1 MTRQPARKEPP
12 ICSSTCGILTYI
24 SSMSLPRPILLLLSL
39 VLFAVAHA
47 EQRDPAKPNVIL
59 FLVDDMGWMDSEPYG
74 SQYYDT
80 PNMQRLAD
88 QGMRFTRSYAS
99 PNCSPTR
106 ASILTGQY
114 PSRHGIW
121 SAVGHQPPEEAKMPA
136 SGPPNR
142 PVILPESRTF
152 LDPSQFTL
160 AEALQGAGY
169 RTGHFGKWHLGLMPD
184 HWPDKQ
190 GFEVA
195 FHAEPSA
202 GPPNA
207 YFSPYGVRPAAAP
220 GTPLREIR
228 GTPHGTITD
237 GPEGEYITD
246 RLTDE
251 AMKFIADNKDRPFF
265 LNLWHYG
272 VHGPWGHQESITA
285 EMAKR
290 TDPTGRQGNPVMAS
304 MLKSV
309 DDSLGRILDQL
320 DELGIADN
328 TIFIFAS
335 DNGGNVRSMTTDKE
349 SETER
354 KADAAAVAAYRKW
367 AAFQPPTNN
376 EPLRDGKGTI
386 YEGGTRVP
394 LVFRWP
400 GKIAA
405 DTTCDEVVGCIDY
418 YPTIL
423 ALTGTPPD
431 PGQTIDGISLAPVL
445 LGQGSLPRDAYFTWM
460 PRGQAGVSVVQG
472 DWKLIRRFWPRPA
485 DYEGMHE
492 LFNLK
497 DDLGEQTNLAG
508 NMPEKVKEL
517 DALIDQ
523 FVQETG
529 ALYPQPNPQFA
540 KGAGKKNNDAPEAGE

>member
-1 MTRQPARKEPP
+1 MKTTLLALFVLGSLLPTLLPAA
-12 ICSSTCGILTYI
+12 TT
-24 SSMSLPRPILLLLSL
+24 
-39 VLFAVAHA
+39 
-47 EQRDPAKPNVIL
+47 PAAKKPNVIL
-59 FLVDDMGWMDSEPYG
+59 FLVDDMGWMDSQPYG
-74 SQYYDT
+74 SEYYET

-88 QGMRFTRSYAS
+88 QGMRFTRAYAM

-114 PSRHGIW
+114 SSRHGIF
-121 SAVGHQPPEEAKMPA
+121 SAVGHKPPEEQKMPE

-142 PVILPESRTF
+142 PAIFPESRTF
-152 LDPSQFTL
+152 LDPAEFTV
-160 AEALQGAGY
+160 AEALHGAGY
-169 RTGHFGKWHLGLMPD
+169 RTGHFGKWHLGLLPA
-184 HWPDKQ
+184 HWPEKQ
-190 GFEVA
+190 GFDVA

-207 YFSPYGVRPAAAP
+207 YFSPYGVKPPAGP
-220 GTPLREIR
+220 GTPVGELRR
-228 GTPHGTITD
+228 SPHGTITD

-251 AMKFIADNKDRPFF
+251 ALKFIADNKDRPFF

-272 VHGPWGHQESITA
+272 VHGPWGHKESITA

-309 DDSLGRILDQL
+309 DESLGRILDQL
-320 DELGIADN
+320 DHLGLADN

-335 DNGGNVRSMTTDKE
+335 DNGGNCRSMTKDKDRNAGDE
-349 SETER
+349 S
-354 KADAAAVAAYRKW
+354 DAEATAAYRKW
-367 AAFQPPTNN
+367 AEFKPPTNN
-376 EPLRDGKGTI
+376 EPLRDGKGTL

-394 LVFRWP
+394 LMFRWP

-405 DTTCDEVVGCIDY
+405 GTTCDEVVGCIDY

-423 ALTGTPPD
+423 ALTGTRPD
-431 PGQTIDGISLAPVL
+431 PDQKIDGVSLAPVL
-445 LGQGSLPRDAYFTWM
+445 LGEGKLPRDAYFTWF
-460 PRGQAGVSVVQG
+460 PGGQAGVSVAQG

-485 DYEGMHE
+485 DYEGMRE

-497 DDLGEQTNLAG
+497 DDVGEKNNLAAK
-508 NMPEKVKEL
+508 MPDKVREL
-517 DALIDQ
+517 DALIDR
-523 FVQETG
+523 FVEETG

-540 KGAGKKNNDAPEAGE
+540 KGAGKKKDTGNAEAGE